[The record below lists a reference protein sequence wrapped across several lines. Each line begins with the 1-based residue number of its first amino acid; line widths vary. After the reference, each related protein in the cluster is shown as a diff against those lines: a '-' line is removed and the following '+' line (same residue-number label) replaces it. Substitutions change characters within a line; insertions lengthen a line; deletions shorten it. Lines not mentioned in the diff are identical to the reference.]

1 MPDNTPMPGTILRLD
16 DLADSRL
23 DGYRDVR
30 DRDLR
35 GPDGRGGLFMGET
48 PLVVERMLARPGM
61 TVSVLVAERH
71 AGSMR
76 ELMDRTGNP
85 DVPLLAVP
93 AASLE
98 ALTGVDLHRGVLALG
113 RRPDPAAWEPDRAI
127 PRRDGPF
134 TLLGCEDLTN
144 IDNIGQL
151 YRIAAAFAVDAV
163 VLSPR
168 CHDPLYRKSLRVSM
182 GHALAVPTARCASWP
197 DGLREIKRSHGVT
210 PVAAAIGPGSVAL
223 GDFRWPDRSMLIVGN
238 EFGGLRDET
247 LALCE
252 ATVRIPM
259 AAGVDSLNVAVA
271 AAVCLERAC
280 RTGRV

>member
-1 MPDNTPMPGTILRLD
+1 MPGTILRPS
-16 DLADSRL
+16 DLADPRL
-23 DGYRDVR
+23 DGYREVR

-71 AGSMR
+71 AELMR

-85 DVPLLAVP
+85 DVPLIAVP

-113 RRPDPAAWEPDRAI
+113 RRPDPVAWDPARAI

-151 YRIAAAFAVDAV
+151 YRISAAFAVDAV

-182 GHALAVPTARCASWP
+182 GHALSVPTARCGRWP
-197 DGLREIKRSHGVT
+197 EDLRSIQESHGVRLI
-210 PVAAAIGPGSVAL
+210 AAATGPGAIAL
-223 GDFRWPDRSMLIVGN
+223 PDFTWPHRSMLVVGN

-247 LALCE
+247 LSLCD

-259 AAGVDSLNVAVA
+259 ATGVDSLNVAVA
-271 AAVCLERAC
+271 ASICLERAC
-280 RTGRV
+280 RRGRT

>member
-1 MPDNTPMPGTILRLD
+1 MPGTILRLQ
-16 DLADSRL
+16 DLGDPRL

-76 ELMDRTGNP
+76 ELMDRTGNH

-93 AASLE
+93 ADVLE
-98 ALTGVDLHRGVLALG
+98 RLTGVDLHRGVLALG
-113 RRPDPAAWEPDRAI
+113 RRPDPAAWEPARAI

-134 TLLGCEDLTN
+134 TLLACEDLTN

-151 YRIAAAFAVDAV
+151 YRISAAFAVDAV

-182 GHALAVPTARCASWP
+182 GHALAVPTARCGRWP
-197 DGLREIKRSHGVT
+197 EGLRDIKETHGVT
-210 PVAAAIGPGSVAL
+210 LVAAAIGPQAIAL
-223 GDFRWPDRSMLIVGN
+223 GDFPWPERSMLVVGN
-238 EFGGLRDET
+238 EFGGLCEET
-247 LALCE
+247 RSLCD

-271 AAVCLERAC
+271 AAICLERAC
-280 RTGRV
+280 RRGRT

>member
-1 MPDNTPMPGTILRLD
+1 MPGTILRLD
-16 DLADSRL
+16 DLADPRL

-71 AGSMR
+71 AASMR
-76 ELMDRTGNP
+76 ELMDRTGNLE
-85 DVPLLAVP
+85 VPLLAVP
-93 AASLE
+93 AAALE

-113 RRPDPAAWEPDRAI
+113 RRPDPAAWEPGRAI

-182 GHALAVPTARCASWP
+182 GHALAVPTARCAAWP
-197 DGLREIKRSHGVT
+197 DDLRAIRDAHRIT
-210 PVAAAIGPGSVAL
+210 LVAAAIGPGAIPL
-223 GDFRWPDRSMLIVGN
+223 GEFAWPERSMLVVGN

-271 AAVCLERAC
+271 AAICLERAC
-280 RTGRV
+280 RTGRG

>member
-1 MPDNTPMPGTILRLD
+1 MPGTILRPC
-16 DLADSRL
+16 DLADPRL
-23 DGYRDVR
+23 DGYREVR

-71 AGSMR
+71 AASMR
-76 ELMDRTGNP
+76 KLMDRTGNP
-85 DVPLLAVP
+85 EVPLLAVP
-93 AASLE
+93 AAALE

-113 RRPDPAAWEPDRAI
+113 RRPDPVAWDPARAI

-151 YRIAAAFAVDAV
+151 YRISAAFAVDAV

-182 GHALAVPTARCASWP
+182 GHALSVPTARCGRWP
-197 DGLREIKRSHGVT
+197 EDLRSIQESHGVRLI
-210 PVAAAIGPGSVAL
+210 AAATGPGAIAL
-223 GDFRWPDRSMLIVGN
+223 PDFTWPHRSMLVVGN

-247 LALCE
+247 LSLCD

-259 AAGVDSLNVAVA
+259 ATGVDSLNVAVA
-271 AAVCLERAC
+271 ASICLERAC
-280 RTGRV
+280 RRGRT